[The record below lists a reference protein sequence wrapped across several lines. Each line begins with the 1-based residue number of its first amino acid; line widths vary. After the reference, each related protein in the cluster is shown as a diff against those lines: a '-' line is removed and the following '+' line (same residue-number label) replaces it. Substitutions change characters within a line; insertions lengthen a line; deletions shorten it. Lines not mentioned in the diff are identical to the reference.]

1 MNDTFPKWILG
12 VASAAVVA
20 IGGGLLTTMIGVRE
34 DMAVVKAHVAELK
47 ATTQK
52 VDNLERLVIGHDY
65 RIIALERD
73 GVVKTHDTMRVQHG
87 Q

>member
-20 IGGGLLTTMIGVRE
+20 IGAGLLTTMVGVRE

-47 ATTQK
+47 MTTQK

-73 GVVKTHDTMRVQHG
+73 GVIKHNDTIRASRG
-87 Q
+87 N

>member
-1 MNDTFPKWILG
+1 MNETFPKWVLG

-47 ATTQK
+47 MTTQK

-73 GVVKTHDTMRVQHG
+73 GVATHHDTIRVRYG
-87 Q
+87 R